1 MPFLILIVL
10 EMLEKHESPGWGRA
24 VAMKQAFEEQPVA
37 KAYTLPGKM
46 VAIALVAIGV
56 LMTGLTIID
65 REEAGILITFAVVV
79 FGIAAVLYHFLRRA
93 DRENEST

>member
-1 MPFLILIVL
+1 MVL
-10 EMLEKHESPGWGRA
+10 ELLEKHESPGWDRA
-24 VAMKQAFEEQPVA
+24 VAMQQAFEEKPVA

-65 REEAGILITFAVVV
+65 RKEAGILIAFAIAV
-79 FGIAAVLYHFLRRA
+79 FGIAGVLYHFLRQA
-93 DRENEST
+93 DRANESV